1 MSRITKRKV
10 VAGVVGAGILGVA
23 IATPTVAI
31 AADGDEPSRAKTS
44 ATAVQGDERQRTVPK
59 ADTLALRFD
68 DSTGEATISLGET
81 RGEDRT
87 PTEQRACASAE
98 AQATPADSFAASS
111 AEKPIA
117 VESLQPMHAQRL
129 TRAVEEGTITQEQAD
144 AITEAMSAGVL
155 SGQNGHDV
163 PRD

>member
-10 VAGVVGAGILGVA
+10 VAGAVGAGMLGVA
-23 IATPTVAI
+23 IVTPTVAM
-31 AADGDEPSRAKTS
+31 AADGDETSRARTS
-44 ATAVQGDERQRTVPK
+44 ATAVQGDERQRTEPK

-68 DSTGEATISLGET
+68 DSTGGATISLGEI
-81 RGEDRT
+81 RENRT
-87 PTEQRACASAE
+87 PTEQRARASTE

-111 AEKPIA
+111 AEKPTS
-117 VESLQPMHAQRL
+117 VESLQPMLAERL
-129 TRAVEEGTITQEQAD
+129 KRAVEEGIVTQEQAD

-155 SGQNGHDV
+155 SGQDGHDV